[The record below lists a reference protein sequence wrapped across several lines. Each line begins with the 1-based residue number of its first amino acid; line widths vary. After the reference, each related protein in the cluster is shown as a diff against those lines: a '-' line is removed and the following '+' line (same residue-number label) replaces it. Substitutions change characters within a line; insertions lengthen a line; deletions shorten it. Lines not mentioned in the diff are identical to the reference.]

1 MISLE
6 KLSTLETIVFLSQH
20 RDKSTCFDE
29 RGSRQIE
36 MQASRLASLLAQKP
50 DDTIESDLDLDELDT
65 TSAELKARDQMEWVR
80 LVNGIRNMAEEIVLK
95 ELVF

>member
-1 MISLE
+1 M
-6 KLSTLETIVFLSQH
+6 THACAVDQFCQGVHVETIVLLSQH
-20 RDKSTCFDE
+20 RDKSTCLDE

-50 DDTIESDLDLDELDT
+50 DDTIESDLDELDA

-80 LVNGIRNMAEEIVLK
+80 LVNGIRNMAEELVLK
-95 ELVF
+95 